1 MTAARM
7 TFWLPDVS
15 EAKKNIMLLFVSG
28 KKWIWTDRQQPV
40 THFQSSALK
49 KWLENERKFL

>member
-28 KKWIWTDRQQPV
+28 KKWIWTDNN
-40 THFQSSALK
+40 L
-49 KWLENERKFL
+49 

>member
-15 EAKKNIMLLFVSG
+15 EAKKNIVLLFVSG
-28 KKWIWTDRQQPV
+28 KKVNLDRQTTTCNTLP
-40 THFQSSALK
+40 
-49 KWLENERKFL
+49 E

>member
-15 EAKKNIMLLFVSG
+15 EAKKNIMLFFVSG
-28 KKWIWTDRQQPV
+28 KKVNLDRQQPV

>member
-28 KKWIWTDRQQPV
+28 KKVNSDTQQPV